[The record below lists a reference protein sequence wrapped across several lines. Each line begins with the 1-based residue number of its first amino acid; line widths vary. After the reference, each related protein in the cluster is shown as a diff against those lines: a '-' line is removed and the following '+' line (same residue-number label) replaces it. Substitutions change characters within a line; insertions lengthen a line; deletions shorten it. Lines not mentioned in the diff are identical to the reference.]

1 LGTGLGTQDAA
12 EHTRQRESIVTEH
25 ALEASSDCLCPA
37 PCVRKNCHKGRARA
51 QWQLAAERTWTC
63 GDQTRTGA
71 QGLTPHVESGAGAE
85 NCSSV
90 GRQRRVAFARARRC
104 CLAQQDS
111 TFENGRGGGG
121 ALVGRAKG
129 NWPGEGRRK
138 LQAGKIKPQEHE
150 KLQRVRKGLKHTG
163 KRPGPASGSR

>member
-121 ALVGRAKG
+121 GHTVGGPRETGQVKVDESCKLEKSNRKSTKSCSAL
-129 NWPGEGRRK
+129 
-138 LQAGKIKPQEHE
+138 E
-150 KLQRVRKGLKHTG
+150 KV
-163 KRPGPASGSR
+163 